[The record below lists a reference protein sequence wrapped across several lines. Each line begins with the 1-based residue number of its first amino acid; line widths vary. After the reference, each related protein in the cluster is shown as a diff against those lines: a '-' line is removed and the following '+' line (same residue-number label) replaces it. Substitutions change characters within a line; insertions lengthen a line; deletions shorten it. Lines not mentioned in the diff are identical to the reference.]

1 MQEVDFASLKARE
14 AAPDPTSSACGADM
28 ELYMRDCRRLLE
40 LGLKRWGGDAPERL
54 GPRVLNPDD
63 SHDRELI
70 ERLYAPH
77 PEGDGT
83 ATGSPPRLEAPAR
96 AEQPP
101 APQLPA
107 PQPPAPQGSAAGE
120 APEAAARG
128 EAAGAA
134 EPMEV
139 EPPPAPAPTQA
150 PTPLLVPPSAL
161 PSLGLSQL
169 VQELEGVVGAVPL
182 DESRA
187 DRLLDSLE
195 GLKLTE
201 QEMQDSG
208 APPPAAHLHHPP
220 ACPNAMAPAALPPNP
235 HRLTAPHRRVQAGQ
249 QAVRAVQEDRRV
261 CGAPSAR

>member
-14 AAPDPTSSACGADM
+14 GAPDPTPSACGADM
-28 ELYMRDCRRLLE
+28 ELYMRDCRRLLALE
-40 LGLKRWGGDAPERL
+40 IKRWGGDAPERL

-83 ATGSPPRLEAPAR
+83 AAGPPPLLEAPPR

-107 PQPPAPQGSAAGE
+107 PQLPAPQPPAPHGSAAGE
-120 APEAAARG
+120 G
-128 EAAGAA
+128 AGAA

-169 VQELEGVVGAVPL
+169 VQELKDVVGTVPL

-187 DRLLDSLE
+187 ERLLDSLE

-208 APPPAAHLHHPP
+208 APPPPSPHH
-220 ACPNAMAPAALPPNP
+220 
-235 HRLTAPHRRVQAGQ
+235 HRRARAG
-249 QAVRAVQEDRRV
+249 
-261 CGAPSAR
+261 PLP

>member
-28 ELYMRDCRRLLE
+28 ELFMHDLRRLRT
-40 LGLKRWGGDAPERL
+40 LGIKSWGCDAP
-54 GPRVLNPDD
+54 GWPAQRVLNPDD

-83 ATGSPPRLEAPAR
+83 ATGPPPLLEAPAR

-107 PQPPAPQGSAAGE
+107 PQGSAAGE
-120 APEAAARG
+120 AQVATRG
-128 EAAGAA
+128 EAAGAV

-169 VQELEGVVGAVPL
+169 VQELKDVVGTVPL

-187 DRLLDSLE
+187 ERLLDSLE

-208 APPPAAHLHHPP
+208 APPPPP
-220 ACPNAMAPAALPPNP
+220 PPPPPRTCPPLP
-235 HRLTAPHRRVQAGQ
+235 
-249 QAVRAVQEDRRV
+249 
-261 CGAPSAR
+261 